1 MIKKILSIIFSTLL
15 FCNVAYAEQ
24 YFWKCYDDM
33 LMSETTN
40 TVKSV
45 ERKKYKSAN
54 IYVDTNEPI
63 LKYWAA
69 ETKDL
74 IKELNKNNPIKATLS
89 IKKILI
95 NNDMIVSVHK
105 INKNKYPDE
114 HNVFTMDLKNK
125 RLIKSTAVMGKRY
138 TKYFDCEDI
147 PLK

>member
-1 MIKKILSIIFSTLL
+1 MIMQRLFIIIVLISFSKTA
-15 FCNVAYAEQ
+15 FAEQ

-40 TVKSV
+40 KIQSV

-54 IYVDTNEPI
+54 IYVDTNKPI

-69 ETKDL
+69 ESRDL
-74 IKELNKNNPIKATLS
+74 IKELNNNNPINATLS

-95 NNDMIVSVHK
+95 NDDMIVSVHK

-138 TKYFDCEDI
+138 TKYFDCVDI

>member
-1 MIKKILSIIFSTLL
+1 
-15 FCNVAYAEQ
+15 
-24 YFWKCYDDM
+24 M

-74 IKELNKNNPIKATLS
+74 IKELNKKNPIKATYS

-125 RLIKSTAVMGKRY
+125 RLIKSTAVMGMRY

>member
-1 MIKKILSIIFSTLL
+1 MQRLFIIIVLISFSKTA
-15 FCNVAYAEQ
+15 FAEQ

-40 TVKSV
+40 KIQSV

-54 IYVDTNEPI
+54 IYVDTNKPI

-69 ETKDL
+69 ESRDL
-74 IKELNKNNPIKATLS
+74 IKELNNNSPINATLS

-95 NNDMIVSVHK
+95 NDDMIVSVHK

-125 RLIKSTAVMGKRY
+125 RDSCYCRW
-138 TKYFDCEDI
+138 
-147 PLK
+147 